1 MASIVGNRRIIFM
14 ACCIKEGLR
23 RQSTTHNWSASR
35 ICQFRSHPS
44 HLILILFSIGSLPR
58 SYETP
63 SPKLTPGEVLH
74 THTKRTK
81 MAYNLSIEVFGP
93 GDSPTHRSHW
103 GFMINKPG
111 NLEFGD
117 LLQVEIIDSDRLWY
131 GFAPRYATKIIDK
144 AAVGMCKIA
153 DLTSQQRHDAIRVI
167 EKEPAPRDSIGRCQD
182 WTFDA
187 LLSLEIEELVPSGTS
202 AFWKGMIGRPAREV
216 AAACGTQWTAF
227 A

>member
-1 MASIVGNRRIIFM
+1 
-14 ACCIKEGLR
+14 
-23 RQSTTHNWSASR
+23 
-35 ICQFRSHPS
+35 
-44 HLILILFSIGSLPR
+44 
-58 SYETP
+58 
-63 SPKLTPGEVLH
+63 
-74 THTKRTK
+74 
-81 MAYNLSIEVFGP
+81 MAYNLSIEVFGS

-117 LLQVEIIDSDRLWY
+117 LLQVEVVDSDRLWY

-144 AAVGMCKIA
+144 AAVGMCKLT
-153 DLTSQQRHDAIRVI
+153 DLTSQQRHDVIKTI
-167 EKEPAPRDSIGRCQD
+167 EKVPAPKNSIGLCQD
-182 WTFDA
+182 WIFDA
-187 LLSLEIEELVPSGTS
+187 LLSLEIEEFVPSGTS